1 MVVER
6 FSQSLINSG
15 LFRLYVA
22 AAFFATSIFFVINA
36 DWFSPME
43 MIIGIVGATLL
54 FKSIGNLMMSMII
67 SFFSLENKE
76 QELDYKYNVEKIDAL
91 LSQLSVQE
99 ANKQNEKI
107 QKKSS

>member
-6 FSQSLINSG
+6 FSQSLISSG

-22 AAFFATSIFFVINA
+22 AAFFATLIFFVINA

-43 MIIGIVGATLL
+43 MIIGVTGATLL

-99 ANKQNEKI
+99 ANKQNEKT
-107 QKKSS
+107 QKKTS